1 MNWLIKL
8 IAIATYKGKIQ
19 KHSIVLSLVLVFNP
33 ILSALILLL
42 YALLVTKIN
51 VLFFLSV
58 SLIFHTAITY
68 VLYRNYNS
76 LIKGIN
82 KSTLMKITNFKR
94 GMYGL
99 GYIVL
104 VIVCILLA
112 VVIVGY
118 GSVFIDKLQK

>member
-19 KHSIVLSLVLVFNP
+19 KHSIVLSSVLIFNP

-42 YALLVTKIN
+42 HALLVTKIN

-76 LIKGIN
+76 LIRELI
-82 KSTLMKITNFKR
+82 S
-94 GMYGL
+94 
-99 GYIVL
+99 
-104 VIVCILLA
+104 LL
-112 VVIVGY
+112 
-118 GSVFIDKLQK
+118 